1 MYKMRLVILFLLI
14 QNVFSYLT
22 PTQWTIIDNS
32 IRYYRQMDSKEF
44 IQPIHD
50 FIYCNH
56 HNWTLHFT
64 NTFVKKNN
72 FYLNKNQKSELY
84 VYATRGLLKAIN
96 NYDGYGNFYGYSKIY
111 MNGELY
117 KGISD
122 LGPMR
127 LLPHSYRVN
136 KKWKQKNKSK
146 YDYYNQQIEHIPWK
160 GSYISNINANTKM
173 NILSIVN
180 ELDNQERLL
189 FSLRYDEHMN
199 KRYTLNQ
206 IGDFYGYST
215 ETIRRKIKNL
225 HNAIKEKLYGLL

>member
-1 MYKMRLVILFLLI
+1 MRVVLLLTFLSHVL
-14 QNVFSYLT
+14 SYLT
-22 PTQWTIIDNS
+22 PTQWTIVDNS
-32 IRYYRQMDSKEF
+32 IRYYRQMESKEY

-50 FIYCNH
+50 FIYSNH

-64 NTFVKKNN
+64 NTFVKQNK
-72 FYLNKNQKSELY
+72 FYLNQNQQSELY

-96 NYDGYGNFYGYSKIY
+96 KYDGYGNFYSYSKIY

-117 KGISD
+117 KGISE

-127 LLPHSYRVN
+127 LLPHNYRVN

-146 YDYYNQQIEHIPWK
+146 YDFYNQQIQCIDWTA
-160 GSYISNINANTKM
+160 SCISNINTDTKL

-189 FSLRYDEHMN
+189 FSLRYDENMN
-199 KRYTLNQ
+199 KKYTLKQ
-206 IGDFYGYST
+206 IGEFYGYSS
-215 ETIRRKIKNL
+215 ETIRKKLKKL
-225 HNAIKEKLYGLL
+225 HNIIKEKLHGLL

>member
-1 MYKMRLVILFLLI
+1 MRVVLLLTFLSHVL
-14 QNVFSYLT
+14 SYLT
-22 PTQWTIIDNS
+22 PTQWTIVDNS
-32 IRYYRQMDSKEF
+32 IRYYRQMESKEY
-44 IQPIHD
+44 IQPIND
-50 FIYCNH
+50 FIYSNH

-64 NTFVKKNN
+64 NTFVKQNK
-72 FYLNKNQKSELY
+72 FYLNQNQQSELY

-96 NYDGYGNFYGYSKIY
+96 NYDGYGNFYSYSKIY

-146 YDYYNQQIEHIPWK
+146 YDFYNQQIEHIRWT
-160 GSYISNINANTKM
+160 SSCISNINTDTKL

-189 FSLRYDEHMN
+189 FSLRYDENMN
-199 KRYTLNQ
+199 KKYTLKQ
-206 IGDFYGYST
+206 IGDFYGYSS
-215 ETIRRKIKNL
+215 ETIRKKMKIL
-225 HNAIKEKLYGLL
+225 HNVIKEKLHGLL